1 MFVWL
6 CLISSLGFTWRYINT
21 TSDACQNTEKTE
33 SYGSEF
39 SLLNPLLCIAK
50 YQFKAQTPT
59 TYLPSTSKMWKTSKM
74 AIFLVD
80 LEFREKA
87 RALLTSKEIFFVLF
101 FIFMALIPWVDV
113 FNVLYGSFGGNATK
127 FWQDFNEVHC
137 NPKFAQL
144 CPT

>member
-1 MFVWL
+1 MKE
-6 CLISSLGFTWRYINT
+6 I
-21 TSDACQNTEKTE
+21 
-33 SYGSEF
+33 
-39 SLLNPLLCIAK
+39 P
-50 YQFKAQTPT
+50 
-59 TYLPSTSKMWKTSKM
+59 KM

-101 FIFMALIPWVDV
+101 FIFVALIPWVDV

-137 NPKFAQL
+137 NPKFAKL